1 MMNGNAFTDFG
12 TELIFKNNIFLL
24 SFGMLAA
31 TPIFKILR
39 ERLKA
44 LSYTSTPALIVYV
57 AGEVLIPLI
66 LFVLAVNAL
75 AGDSYN
81 PFIYFQF

>member
-1 MMNGNAFTDFG
+1 MMNGNALTDLG
-12 TELIFKNNIFLL
+12 TELLFKNNIYLL
-24 SFGMLAA
+24 IFGMLAA

-39 ERLKA
+39 ERLREKSETNT
-44 LSYTSTPALIVYV
+44 LCSIVYSI
-57 AGEVLIPLI
+57 GEVMIPLI
-66 LFVLAVNAL
+66 LFVLAVDAL

>member
-1 MMNGNAFTDFG
+1 MMNCNALTDFG

-24 SFGMLAA
+24 RFGMLAA
-31 TPIFKILR
+31 TPIFKIMR
-39 ERLKA
+39 ERLKTM
-44 LSYTSTPALIVYV
+44 SYTSTAALIVYV
-57 AGEVLIPLI
+57 ACEVLTPLI

-75 AGDSYN
+75 AGNSYN